1 MLQNHRG
8 NKKGTDPE
16 EESEMITMTNHTN
29 MECAA
34 NSELYSLK
42 SPSYGRTEGREER
55 KSPRDTFILKILR
68 QHKNEWQ
75 YVNLDGKKLYK
86 VIWEEI

>member
-16 EESEMITMTNHTN
+16 GESEMITTTNHTN
-29 MECAA
+29 VECAA

-42 SPSYGRTEGREER
+42 SPSYGRR
-55 KSPRDTFILKILR
+55 KG
-68 QHKNEWQ
+68 
-75 YVNLDGKKLYK
+75 GKKRPEGHFYIENIK
-86 VIWEEI
+86 AT